1 MTAIEWTH
9 RPGTK
14 GESWTPLRARDRAT
28 GGVGWHCN
36 HASDGCRNCYAER
49 LNLNRRGLAFGTGLP
64 YKPGHEKDVEIFLDE
79 ATLAQPLR
87 WRSPRTIF
95 VCSMS
100 DLFGALVPDAMIDRI
115 FAVAALCPQHT
126 FIVLTKRSKRMRTYM
141 AELEVL
147 AARRR
152 EFLAIYRSIG
162 GSSELWLPQWPLP
175 NVWLGV
181 SAERQIE
188 ADDRIPDLLNT
199 PAAIRFASLEPLL
212 GKIMLHN
219 LDGPRGTVLDALTG
233 KILDEGGLVTRWPR
247 LDWVIAGGESGPD
260 ARPSN
265 PQWFRDLRDQCA
277 AARVPF
283 FFKQWGA
290 WVSVSEVAGA
300 GPHFKF
306 DDGRT
311 VRRLT
316 KRAAGRTL
324 DGVEHNGW
332 PS

>member
-14 GESWTPLRARDRAT
+14 GESWNPIRARDRAT
-28 GGVGWHCN
+28 GRVGWHCT

-49 LNLNRRGLAFGTGLP
+49 LNLNRRGLAYGTGLA
-64 YKPGHEKDVEIFLDE
+64 YKPGHEKDVEIFLDD
-79 ATLAQPLR
+79 ATLSQPLR

-95 VCSMS
+95 VCSMT
-100 DLFGALVPDAMIDRI
+100 DPFGAFVPDATIDRI
-115 FAVAALCPQHT
+115 FAIAALCPQHT
-126 FIVLTKRSKRMRTYM
+126 FIVLTKRSVRMRDYLAHPAASVRIYDIVM
-141 AELEVL
+141 DMVIVEGVSAVL
-147 AARRR
+147 TTRDTH
-152 EFLAIYRSIG
+152 AIAPPG
-162 GSSELWLPQWPLP
+162 NKVMLGQWPLP
-175 NVWLGV
+175 NVWMGV
-181 SAERQIE
+181 SAERQQE
-188 ADDRIPDLLNT
+188 WDERTADLKAT
-199 PAAIRFASLEPLL
+199 PAAIRFVSGEPLL
-212 GKIMLHN
+212 GPIVGDM
-219 LDGPRGTVLDALTG
+219 A
-233 KILDEGGLVTRWPR
+233 GLC
-247 LDWVIAGGESGPD
+247 WVITGGESGPE

-277 AARVPF
+277 AAHVPF

-290 WVSVSEVAGA
+290 WVSVSEVAGD

-306 DDGRT
+306 EDGRT